1 MSKYK
6 PAEVF
11 PPGEYLLEELDALS
25 PKGCQSEYDANPA
38 EEVMEEIKKTLWSEL
53 INGNIPI
60 TPRIAEVLEECTG
73 SSLWMRLDKQWQ
85 EYKEEKRWNDD
96 GVES

>member
-11 PPGEYLLEELDALS
+11 PPGEYLKEYTDEMSSFNKTVFLTRLRNVLETEFAD
-25 PKGCQSEYDANPA
+25 
-38 EEVMEEIKKTLWSEL
+38 
-53 INGNIPI
+53 GNIPI
-60 TPRIAEVLEECTG
+60 TPAIAEVLEECTG

-85 EYKEEKRWNDD
+85 EYKKEKEADD
-96 GVES
+96 NAEDV